1 MITLGVDLAS
11 KPKRTAVCRIH
22 WDGLSTHVDCLR
34 TGVTDEDL
42 IDLFGHPGMVP
53 KKIAIDAPFG
63 WPEDLVC
70 AIHAYSSSVVWTPVD
85 DPHLRLRRTDRVVKE
100 KTGLTPPSV
109 SADWIAMTAI
119 PAARLLAAVVRDGEA
134 IDTSDDEGRVVET
147 YPAAALRIWGLPW
160 KGYKG
165 TDPGKEQKR
174 AEMVATLAEEVGSW
188 LTLVESQRRE
198 SDDMLDPLVA
208 AL

>member
-1 MITLGVDLAS
+1 
-11 KPKRTAVCRIH
+11 
-22 WDGLSTHVDCLR
+22 
-34 TGVTDEDL
+34 
-42 IDLFGHPGMVP
+42 
-53 KKIAIDAPFG
+53 
-63 WPEDLVC
+63 
-70 AIHAYSSSVVWTPVD
+70 
-85 DPHLRLRRTDRVVKE
+85 
-100 KTGLTPPSV
+100 
-109 SADWIAMTAI
+109 MTAI